1 MVLCQVHG
9 DGDEGDN
16 DRCGDEDDAVDGDG
30 AVVVGGDDAVDQT
43 CHLQAPAV
51 RQPIKV

>member
-1 MVLCQVHG
+1 MVMFMEMG
-9 DGDEGDN
+9 EGEDG
-16 DRCGDEDDAVDGDG
+16 RCGDEDFGGD
-30 AVVVGGDDAVDQT
+30 VVGGGGGDDAVDRT